1 LRGIGEFEF
10 ARETAPDQGV
20 TVSAVQ
26 NVGVVGAGA
35 SGLATAIL
43 LAEAGADV
51 VVYEA
56 KPTLGALGS
65 GITLQGNALRAL
77 DRLGIWEQVRAR
89 SFSFEVLGIRA
100 PGPEAPL
107 VAEMP
112 DNKMGGADYPATAG
126 MFRPDLAEIMLAR
139 AQALGASVRFGA
151 RVTAVTHADDGVT
164 LTIAT
169 DAGGEQVTH
178 ELVVGADGLNSAVR
192 EQIGITTRPEPNGM
206 GIFRA
211 FVERPPEAD
220 HTELVFGGPSYI
232 AGFCPTG
239 EDTMYAYL
247 VEDKQDR
254 QGMTPAEGSKIMA
267 ELARPYGAHWN
278 AIHAQLE
285 QGVERIHYTWF
296 TSHVVAEPWN
306 RGRVVVIGDAAH
318 SCPPTVA
325 QGAAQALEDAL
336 VLGDV
341 VTRYETL
348 SDELWAEFHER
359 RVPRAT
365 TVVEASNQ
373 IAAWLLARERGDVQG
388 VHRTISDLVSQEP

>member
-1 LRGIGEFEF
+1 M
-10 ARETAPDQGV
+10 
-20 TVSAVQ
+20 SAVQ
-26 NVGVVGAGA
+26 NVGIVGAGA

-65 GITLQGNALRAL
+65 GITLQGNVLRAF

-89 SFSFEVLGIRA
+89 SFSFDVTGIRA

-107 VAEMP
+107 IAEMH
-112 DNKMGGADYPATAG
+112 DNRMGGPDYPATAG

-139 AQALGASVRFGA
+139 AQELGATVRFGA
-151 RVTAVTHADDGVT
+151 RVTALTQSADDAT
-164 LTIAT
+164 LTLAT
-169 DAGGEQVTH
+169 DAGQEDVTH

-192 EQIGITTRPEPNGM
+192 ELMGIETRPEPNGM

-211 FVERPPEAD
+211 FVERPAGAD
-220 HTELVFGGPSYI
+220 HTELVFGGPCYI

-239 EDTMYAYL
+239 ENTMYAYL

-254 QGMTPAEGSKIMA
+254 QGLTAAEGSKIMA

-278 AIHAQLE
+278 AIRAQLE
-285 QGVERIHYTWF
+285 VGVEHINYTWF
-296 TSHVVAEPWN
+296 TSHVVAGPWN
-306 RGRVVVIGDAAH
+306 RGRAVIIGDAAH

-325 QGAAQALEDAL
+325 QGAAQAVEDAV

-341 VTRYETL
+341 LTKHDALT
-348 SDELWAEFHER
+348 DALWAEFHGR
-359 RVPRAT
+359 RIPRAT
-365 TVVEASNQ
+365 TVVEVSDQ
-373 IAAWLLARERGDVQG
+373 IASWLLAHERGDVQG
-388 VHRTISDLVSQEP
+388 LHTTISDLVSQEP

>member
-1 LRGIGEFEF
+1 M
-10 ARETAPDQGV
+10 
-20 TVSAVQ
+20 SAVQ

-35 SGLATAIL
+35 AGLATAIL

-65 GITLQGNALRAL
+65 GITLQGNALRVL
-77 DRLGIWEQVRAR
+77 DRLGIWDEVRAR
-89 SFSFEVLGIRA
+89 SFSFDVTGIRA
-100 PGPEAPL
+100 PGPEAP
-107 VAEMP
+107 VIAEMP
-112 DNKMGGADYPATAG
+112 DNRMGGPGYPATAG

-139 AQALGASVRFGA
+139 ALELGARVRFGA
-151 RVTAVTHADDGVT
+151 RVTTVTPADDGVT
-164 LTIAT
+164 LALTT
-169 DAGGEQVTH
+169 EAGAEQVTH

-211 FVERPPEAD
+211 FVERPAGAD

-254 QGMTPAEGSKIMA
+254 QGMTAEEGSRIMA

-278 AIHAQLE
+278 AIRAQLE
-285 QGVERIHYTWF
+285 QGVEHINYTWF

-341 VTRYETL
+341 LTRYDTL
-348 SDELWAEFHER
+348 SDGLWAEFHGR

-365 TVVEASNQ
+365 TVVEVSDQ
-373 IAAWLLARERGDVQG
+373 IASWLLAHERGDVQG
-388 VHRTISDLVSQEP
+388 LHRTISDLVSQEP

>member
-1 LRGIGEFEF
+1 LT
-10 ARETAPDQGV
+10 REL

-26 NVGVVGAGA
+26 NVGIVGAGA
-35 SGLATAIL
+35 AGLATAVL
-43 LAEAGADV
+43 LAEAGVDV

-56 KPTLGALGS
+56 KPALGALGS
-65 GITLQGNALRAL
+65 GITLQGNALRAF
-77 DRLGIWEQVRAR
+77 DRLGIWDRVRAR

-107 VAEMP
+107 IAEMP
-112 DNKMGGADYPATAG
+112 DNKMGGPGYPATAG

-139 AQALGASVRFGA
+139 AREVGATVRFGT
-151 RVTAVTHADDGVT
+151 RVAKVTQSDGAAT
-164 LTIAT
+164 LALETG
-169 DAGGEQVTH
+169 AGTERVSH
-178 ELVVGADGLNSAVR
+178 DLVVGADGLNSAVR
-192 EQIGITTRPEPNGM
+192 EQIGIETRPEPNGM

-211 FVERPPEAD
+211 FVERPAEAD
-220 HTELVFGGPSYI
+220 HTELVFGGPCYI

-254 QGMTPAEGSKIMA
+254 QGMTAEEGSRIMA

-278 AIHAQLE
+278 AIRAQLE
-285 QGVERIHYTWF
+285 RGVEHINYTWF

-306 RGRVVVIGDAAH
+306 RGRVVIIGDAAH

-325 QGAAQALEDAL
+325 QGAAQALEDAV

-341 VTRYETL
+341 LTRYDSL

-365 TVVEASNQ
+365 TVVEVSDQ
-373 IAAWLLARERGDVQG
+373 IASWLLAHERGDVQG
-388 VHRTISDLVSQEP
+388 LHRVISDLVSREP

>member
-1 LRGIGEFEF
+1 M
-10 ARETAPDQGV
+10 
-20 TVSAVQ
+20 SAVQ

-35 SGLATAIL
+35 AGLATAIL
-43 LAEAGADV
+43 LAEAGAEV

-65 GITLQGNALRAL
+65 GITLQGNALRAF
-77 DRLGIWEQVRAR
+77 DRLGIWDEVRAR
-89 SFSFEVLGIRA
+89 SFSFDVTGIRA
-100 PGPEAPL
+100 PGPQAP
-107 VAEMP
+107 VIAEMQ
-112 DNKMGGADYPATAG
+112 DNKMGGPGYPATAG

-139 AQALGASVRFGA
+139 ALELGASVRFGT
-151 RVTAVTHADDGVT
+151 RVTAVVPADDGVT
-164 LTIAT
+164 LALST
-169 DAGGEQVTH
+169 DAGAEQASH

-211 FVERPPEAD
+211 FVKRPADAD

-254 QGMTPAEGSKIMA
+254 QGMTAEDGSRIMA

-278 AIHAQLE
+278 AIRAQLE
-285 QGVERIHYTWF
+285 QGVEHINYTWF

-341 VTRYETL
+341 LTRYDTL

-365 TVVEASNQ
+365 TVVEVSDQ
-373 IAAWLLARERGDVQG
+373 IASWLLAHERGDVQG
-388 VHRTISDLVSQEP
+388 LHRTISDLVSQEP

>member
-1 LRGIGEFEF
+1 M
-10 ARETAPDQGV
+10 
-20 TVSAVQ
+20 SAVQ
-26 NVGVVGAGA
+26 NVGIVGAGA

-65 GITLQGNALRAL
+65 GITLQGNVLRAF

-89 SFSFEVLGIRA
+89 SFSFDVTGIRA

-107 VAEMP
+107 VAEMH
-112 DNKMGGADYPATAG
+112 DNRMGGPDYPATAG

-139 AQALGASVRFGA
+139 AQELGATVRFGA
-151 RVTAVTHADDGVT
+151 RVTALTQSADDAT
-164 LTIAT
+164 LTLAT
-169 DAGGEQVTH
+169 DAGQEDVTH

-192 EQIGITTRPEPNGM
+192 ELMGIETRPEPNGM

-211 FVERPPEAD
+211 FVERPAGAD
-220 HTELVFGGPSYI
+220 HTELVFGGPCYI

-239 EDTMYAYL
+239 ENTMYAYL

-254 QGMTPAEGSKIMA
+254 QGLTAAEGSKIMA

-278 AIHAQLE
+278 AIRAQLE
-285 QGVERIHYTWF
+285 EGVEHINYTWF
-296 TSHVVAEPWN
+296 TSHVVDGPWN
-306 RGRVVVIGDAAH
+306 RGRAVIIGDAAH

-325 QGAAQALEDAL
+325 QGAAQAVEDAV

-341 VTRYETL
+341 LTKHDALT
-348 SDELWAEFHER
+348 DALWAEFHGR
-359 RVPRAT
+359 RIPRAT
-365 TVVEASNQ
+365 TVVEVSDQ
-373 IAAWLLARERGDVQG
+373 IASWLLAHERGDVQG
-388 VHRTISDLVSQEP
+388 LHTTISDLVSQEP

>member
-1 LRGIGEFEF
+1 M
-10 ARETAPDQGV
+10 
-20 TVSAVQ
+20 SAVQ
-26 NVGVVGAGA
+26 NVGIVGAGA

-56 KPTLGALGS
+56 KPSLGALGS
-65 GITLQGNALRAL
+65 GITLQGNVLRAF
-77 DRLGIWEQVRAR
+77 DRLGIWDQVRAR
-89 SFSFEVLGIRA
+89 SFSFDVTGIRA
-100 PGPEAPL
+100 PGPEAPV
-107 VAEMP
+107 VAEMH
-112 DNKMGGADYPATAG
+112 DNRMGGPDYPATAG

-139 AQALGASVRFGA
+139 AQALGATVRFGA
-151 RVTAVTHADDGVT
+151 QVTALTQTDDDAT
-164 LTIAT
+164 LTLAT
-169 DAGGEQVTH
+169 DGGPEDVTH

-192 EQIGITTRPEPNGM
+192 DLIGIETRPEPNGM

-211 FVERPPEAD
+211 FVKRPAEAD
-220 HTELVFGGPSYI
+220 HTELVFGGPCYI

-254 QGMTPAEGSKIMA
+254 QGMTSQEGSKIMA

-278 AIHAQLE
+278 AIRAQLE
-285 QGVERIHYTWF
+285 EGVEHINYTWF

-306 RGRVVVIGDAAH
+306 RGRVVIIGDAAH

-325 QGAAQALEDAL
+325 QGAAQAVEDAV

-341 VTRYETL
+341 LTRHDALT
-348 SDELWAEFHER
+348 DELWAEFHGR
-359 RVPRAT
+359 RIPRAT

-373 IAAWLLARERGDVQG
+373 LASWLLAHERGDVQG
-388 VHRTISDLVSQEP
+388 LHTTISDLVSQEP

>member
-1 LRGIGEFEF
+1 M
-10 ARETAPDQGV
+10 
-20 TVSAVQ
+20 SAVQ
-26 NVGVVGAGA
+26 NVGIVGAGA

-65 GITLQGNALRAL
+65 GITLQGNVLRAF

-89 SFSFEVLGIRA
+89 SFSFDVTGIRA

-107 VAEMP
+107 VAEMH
-112 DNKMGGADYPATAG
+112 DNRMGGPDYPATAG

-139 AQALGASVRFGA
+139 AQDLGATVRFGA
-151 RVTAVTHADDGVT
+151 RVTALTQSADDAT
-164 LTIAT
+164 LTLAT
-169 DAGGEQVTH
+169 DAGQEDVTH

-192 EQIGITTRPEPNGM
+192 ELMGIETRPEPNGM

-211 FVERPPEAD
+211 FVERPAGAD
-220 HTELVFGGPSYI
+220 HTELVFGGPCYI

-239 EDTMYAYL
+239 ENTMYAYL

-254 QGMTPAEGSKIMA
+254 QGLTAAEGSKIMA

-278 AIHAQLE
+278 AIRAQLE
-285 QGVERIHYTWF
+285 EGVEHINYTWF
-296 TSHVVAEPWN
+296 TSHVVDGPWN
-306 RGRVVVIGDAAH
+306 RGRAVIIGDAAH

-325 QGAAQALEDAL
+325 QGAAQAVEDAV

-341 VTRYETL
+341 LTKHDALT
-348 SDELWAEFHER
+348 DALWAEFHGR
-359 RVPRAT
+359 RIPRAT
-365 TVVEASNQ
+365 TVVEVSDQ
-373 IAAWLLARERGDVQG
+373 IASWLLAHERGDVQG
-388 VHRTISDLVSQEP
+388 LHTTISDLVSQEP

>member
-1 LRGIGEFEF
+1 M
-10 ARETAPDQGV
+10 
-20 TVSAVQ
+20 Q
-26 NVGVVGAGA
+26 NVGIVGAGA
-35 SGLATAIL
+35 AGLATAIL
-43 LAEAGADV
+43 LAESGADV

-56 KPTLGALGS
+56 KPSLGALGS
-65 GITLQGNALRAL
+65 GITMQGNALRAF
-77 DRLGIWEQVRAR
+77 DRLGVWEQVRAR
-89 SFSFEVLGIRA
+89 SFSFDVTSIRA

-107 VAEMP
+107 VAEMH
-112 DNKMGGADYPATAG
+112 DNRMGGPDYPATAG

-139 AQALGASVRFGA
+139 AQALGARIRFGT
-151 RVTAVTHADDGVT
+151 RVTAVHQDDDGAT
-164 LTIAT
+164 LVLAT
-169 DAGGEQVTH
+169 DAGTQEATH

-192 EQIGITTRPEPNGM
+192 ALIGIETRPEPNGM

-211 FVERPPEAD
+211 FVARPAGAD

-254 QGMTPAEGSKIMA
+254 QGMTPEEGSKLMA
-267 ELARPYGAHWN
+267 ELARPYGGHWN
-278 AIHAQLE
+278 AIRAQLE
-285 QGVERIHYTWF
+285 AGVEHVNYTWF
-296 TSHVVAEPWN
+296 TSHVVTEPWN
-306 RGRVVVIGDAAH
+306 RGRVVIIGDAAH

-325 QGAAQALEDAL
+325 QGAAQAVEDAL

-341 VTRYETL
+341 LARHDGLTE
-348 SDELWAEFHER
+348 ELWAEFHGR

-373 IAAWLLARERGDVQG
+373 ITSWLLAHERGDVQG
-388 VHRTISDLVSQEP
+388 LHTTISELVSREP

>member
-1 LRGIGEFEF
+1 M
-10 ARETAPDQGV
+10 
-20 TVSAVQ
+20 SAVQ
-26 NVGVVGAGA
+26 NVGVVGAGVA
-35 SGLATAIL
+35 GLATAIL
-43 LAEAGADV
+43 LAEAGTDV

-65 GITLQGNALRAL
+65 GITLQGNALRAF
-77 DRLGIWEQVRAR
+77 DRLGIWDQVRAK
-89 SFSFEVLGIRA
+89 SFSFDLLGIRA
-100 PGPEAPL
+100 PGPEAP
-107 VAEMP
+107 VIAEMP
-112 DNKMGGADYPATAG
+112 DNKMGGPDYPATAG

-139 AQALGASVRFGA
+139 ARELGARVRFGTQ
-151 RVTAVTHADDGVT
+151 VTAVTPADDGVT
-164 LTIAT
+164 LTLDT
-169 DAGGEQVTH
+169 DAGAEQATH

-211 FVERPPEAD
+211 FVKRPAEVD

-239 EDTMYAYL
+239 DDTMYAYL

-254 QGMTPAEGSKIMA
+254 QGMTAEEGSRIMA

-278 AIHAQLE
+278 AIRAQLE
-285 QGVERIHYTWF
+285 QGVEHISYTWF

-306 RGRVVVIGDAAH
+306 RGRVVIIGDAAH

-325 QGAAQALEDAL
+325 QGAAQAVEDAV

-341 VTRYETL
+341 LTRYDTL
-348 SDELWAEFHER
+348 SDELWSEFHGR

-365 TVVEASNQ
+365 TVVGVSDQ
-373 IAAWLLARERGDVQG
+373 IASWLLAHERGDVQG
-388 VHRTISDLVSQEP
+388 LHRTISDLVSQEP

>member
-1 LRGIGEFEF
+1 MR
-10 ARETAPDQGV
+10 
-20 TVSAVQ
+20 
-26 NVGVVGAGA
+26 NVGVVGAGIA
-35 SGLATAIL
+35 GLATAIL

-65 GITLQGNALRAL
+65 GITLQGNALRAF
-77 DRLGIWEQVRAR
+77 DRLGIWDQVRAR
-89 SFSFEVLGIRA
+89 SFSFDLLGIRA
-100 PGPEAPL
+100 PGPEAP
-107 VAEMP
+107 VIAEMP
-112 DNKMGGADYPATAG
+112 DNQMGGPDYPATAG

-139 AQALGASVRFGA
+139 AQSLGARVRFGT
-151 RVTAVTHADDGVT
+151 RVTAVDPADDGVT
-164 LTIAT
+164 LALST
-169 DAGGEQVTH
+169 DAGAEEATH

-211 FVERPPEAD
+211 FVRRPAGAD
-220 HTELVFGGPSYI
+220 HTELVFGGSSYI

-247 VEDKQDR
+247 VENKQDR
-254 QGMTPAEGSKIMA
+254 QGMTAEEGSRIMA

-278 AIHAQLE
+278 AIRAQLE
-285 QGVERIHYTWF
+285 QGVEHINYTWF

-306 RGRVVVIGDAAH
+306 RGRVVIIGDAAH

-325 QGAAQALEDAL
+325 QGAAQAVEDAV

-341 VTRYETL
+341 LTRYDAL
-348 SDELWAEFHER
+348 SDELWAEFHGR
-359 RVPRAT
+359 RVPRVT
-365 TVVEASNQ
+365 TVVGVSNQ
-373 IAAWLLARERGDVQG
+373 IASWLLAHERGDIQG
-388 VHRTISDLVSQEP
+388 LHRTVSDLVSQEP

>member
-1 LRGIGEFEF
+1 M
-10 ARETAPDQGV
+10 
-20 TVSAVQ
+20 SAVQ
-26 NVGVVGAGA
+26 NVGIVGAGA
-35 SGLATAIL
+35 AGLATAIL
-43 LAEAGADV
+43 LAEAGTDV

-56 KPTLGALGS
+56 KPGLGALGS

-77 DRLGIWEQVRAR
+77 DRLGVWDEVRAR
-89 SFSFEVLGIRA
+89 SFAFDVTGIRA

-107 VAEMP
+107 VAEMQ
-112 DNKMGGADYPATAG
+112 DNRMGGPDYPATAG

-139 AQALGASVRFGA
+139 AQALGATVRFGA
-151 RVTAVTHADDGVT
+151 RVTAVSQSDDAVTVT
-164 LTIAT
+164 LAT
-169 DAGGEQVTH
+169 DAGPERVTH

-192 EQIGITTRPEPNGM
+192 ELIGIETRPEPNGM

-239 EDTMYAYL
+239 ADTMYAYL

-254 QGMTPAEGSKIMA
+254 QGMTAAEGSRIMA

-278 AIHAQLE
+278 AIRAQLE
-285 QGVERIHYTWF
+285 QGVEHINYTWF
-296 TSHVVAEPWN
+296 TTHVVPGPWN

-325 QGAAQALEDAL
+325 QGAAQSLEDAV

-341 VTRYETL
+341 LTRH
-348 SDELWAEFHER
+348 DAVADALWAEFHER

-373 IAAWLLARERGDVQG
+373 IASWLLARERGDVQG
-388 VHRTISDLVSQEP
+388 LHRVISDLVSQEP

>member
-1 LRGIGEFEF
+1 M
-10 ARETAPDQGV
+10 
-20 TVSAVQ
+20 SAVQ

-35 SGLATAIL
+35 AGLATAIL
-43 LAEAGADV
+43 LAEAGTDV

-56 KPTLGALGS
+56 KPTLGTLGS

-77 DRLGIWEQVRAR
+77 DRLGVWDRVRPR

-107 VAEMP
+107 IAEMP
-112 DNKMGGADYPATAG
+112 DNKMGGPDYPATAG
-126 MFRPDLAEIMLAR
+126 MFRPDLAEILLAR
-139 AQALGASVRFGA
+139 ARELGVTVRFGA
-151 RVTAVTHADDGVT
+151 RVVTVAQADDAVTLALETG
-164 LTIAT
+164 
-169 DAGGEQVTH
+169 AGAERVAH
-178 ELVVGADGLNSAVR
+178 ELVVGADGLNSTVR
-192 EQIGITTRPEPNGM
+192 EQIGIKTRPEPNGM

-211 FVERPPEAD
+211 FVRRPAEVD
-220 HTELVFGGPSYI
+220 HTELVFGGPLYI

-254 QGMTPAEGSKIMA
+254 QGMTPAEGSRIMA

-278 AIHAQLE
+278 AIRAQLE
-285 QGVERIHYTWF
+285 QGVEHVHYTWF
-296 TSHVVAEPWN
+296 TSHLVPAPWN

-325 QGAAQALEDAL
+325 QGAAQSLEDAL

-341 VTRYETL
+341 LTRYDAV
-348 SDELWAEFHER
+348 SDTMWAEFHER

-365 TVVEASNQ
+365 TVIEVSDQ
-373 IAAWLLARERGDVQG
+373 IASWLLAHERGDVQG
-388 VHRTISDLVSQEP
+388 LHTVVSDLVSQEP

>member
-1 LRGIGEFEF
+1 M
-10 ARETAPDQGV
+10 
-20 TVSAVQ
+20 SAVQ
-26 NVGVVGAGA
+26 NVGIVGAGA
-35 SGLATAIL
+35 AGLATAIL

-77 DRLGIWEQVRAR
+77 DRLGVWDQVRER
-89 SFSFEVLGIRA
+89 SFSFDLLGIRA

-112 DNKMGGADYPATAG
+112 DNKMGGPDYPATAG
-126 MFRPDLAEIMLAR
+126 MYRPDLAEIMLAR
-139 AQALGASVRFGA
+139 ARELGATVRSGT
-151 RVTAVTHADDGVT
+151 RVTALTQTDGAVT
-164 LTIAT
+164 LALET
-169 DAGGEQVTH
+169 DAGAEQVTH

-192 EQIGITTRPEPNGM
+192 DLIGIETRPEPNGM

-211 FVERPPEAD
+211 FVRRPAEAD

-254 QGMTPAEGSKIMA
+254 QGMTPEEGSKIMA
-267 ELARPYGAHWN
+267 EMARPYGAHWN
-278 AIHAQLE
+278 AIRAQLE
-285 QGVERIHYTWF
+285 EGVEHLNYTWF

-306 RGRVVVIGDAAH
+306 RGRVVIIGDAAH

-341 VTRYETL
+341 LTRHATV

-373 IAAWLLARERGDVQG
+373 IASWLLAHERGDVQG
-388 VHRTISDLVSQEP
+388 MHTTISDLVSQEP

>member
-1 LRGIGEFEF
+1 M
-10 ARETAPDQGV
+10 
-20 TVSAVQ
+20 SAVQ
-26 NVGVVGAGA
+26 NVGIVGAGA

-65 GITLQGNALRAL
+65 GITLQGNVLRAF

-89 SFSFEVLGIRA
+89 SFSFDVTGIRA

-107 VAEMP
+107 VAEMH
-112 DNKMGGADYPATAG
+112 DNRMGGPDYPATAG

-139 AQALGASVRFGA
+139 AQELGATVRFGA
-151 RVTAVTHADDGVT
+151 RVTALTQSADDAT
-164 LTIAT
+164 LTLAT
-169 DAGGEQVTH
+169 DAGREDVTH

-192 EQIGITTRPEPNGM
+192 ELMGIETRPEPNGM

-211 FVERPPEAD
+211 FVERPAGAD
-220 HTELVFGGPSYI
+220 HTELVFGGPCYI

-239 EDTMYAYL
+239 ENTMYAYL

-254 QGMTPAEGSKIMA
+254 QGLTAAEGSKIMA

-278 AIHAQLE
+278 AIRAQLE
-285 QGVERIHYTWF
+285 EGVEHINYTWF
-296 TSHVVAEPWN
+296 TSHVVDGPWN
-306 RGRVVVIGDAAH
+306 RGRAVIIGDAAH

-325 QGAAQALEDAL
+325 QGAAQAVEDAV

-341 VTRYETL
+341 LTKHDALT
-348 SDELWAEFHER
+348 DALWAEFHGR
-359 RVPRAT
+359 RIPRAT
-365 TVVEASNQ
+365 TVVEVSDQ
-373 IAAWLLARERGDVQG
+373 IASWLLAHERGDVQG
-388 VHRTISDLVSQEP
+388 LHTTISDLVSQEP

>member
-1 LRGIGEFEF
+1 M
-10 ARETAPDQGV
+10 
-20 TVSAVQ
+20 SAVQ
-26 NVGVVGAGA
+26 DVGIVGAGA

-43 LAEAGADV
+43 LAEAGTTV

-56 KPTLGALGS
+56 QPDLAALGS

-77 DRLGIWEQVRAR
+77 DRLGVWEQVRGR
-89 SFSFEVLGIRA
+89 SFSFDVTGIRA

-112 DNKMGGADYPATAG
+112 DNAMGGPDYPATAG
-126 MFRPDLAEIMLAR
+126 MYRPDLAEILLAR
-139 AQALGASVRFGA
+139 ARSAGATVRFGT
-151 RVTAVTHADDGVT
+151 RVTALTQADDAVT
-164 LTIAT
+164 LTLAT
-169 DAGGEQVTH
+169 AGGAEQVTH
-178 ELVVGADGLNSAVR
+178 GLVVGADGLGSTVR
-192 EQIGITTRPEPNGM
+192 ELIGIGTRPEPNGM

-211 FVERPPEAD
+211 FVRRPAGAD

-239 EDTMYAYL
+239 PDTMYAYL

-254 QGMTPAEGSKIMA
+254 QGLTAAEGSRIMA
-267 ELARPYGAHWN
+267 EKARPYGAHWN
-278 AIHAQLE
+278 DIRAQLE
-285 QGVERIHYTWF
+285 QGVQHVHYTWF
-296 TSHVVAEPWN
+296 TSHLVPAPWN

-325 QGAAQALEDAL
+325 QGAAQALEDAV

-341 VTRYETL
+341 LTRYDALT
-348 SDELWAEFHER
+348 DDLWAEFHER

-365 TVVEASNQ
+365 AVVEASDQ
-373 IAAWLLARERGDVQG
+373 IASWLLAHERGDVQG
-388 VHRTISDLVSQEP
+388 LHRTISDLVSQEP

>member
-1 LRGIGEFEF
+1 M
-10 ARETAPDQGV
+10 T
-20 TVSAVQ
+20 AVQ
-26 NVGVVGAGA
+26 NVGVVGAGVA
-35 SGLATAIL
+35 GLATAIL

-65 GITLQGNALRAL
+65 GITLQGNALRAF
-77 DRLGIWEQVRAR
+77 DRLGIWGQVRAR
-89 SFSFEVLGIRA
+89 SFSFDLLGIRA
-100 PGPEAPL
+100 PGPDAP
-107 VAEMP
+107 VIAEMP
-112 DNKMGGADYPATAG
+112 DNKMGGPDYPATAG

-139 AQALGASVRFGA
+139 AQSLGASVRFGT
-151 RVTAVTHADDGVT
+151 RVTAVTPADDGVT
-164 LTIAT
+164 LALST
-169 DAGGEQVTH
+169 DAGAEQATH

-211 FVERPPEAD
+211 FVQRPAEVD

-254 QGMTPAEGSKIMA
+254 QSMTAEEGSRIMA

-278 AIHAQLE
+278 AIRAQLE
-285 QGVERIHYTWF
+285 RGVEHINYTWF

-306 RGRVVVIGDAAH
+306 RGRVVIIGDAAH

-325 QGAAQALEDAL
+325 QGAAQAVEDAV

-341 VTRYETL
+341 LARYDSL
-348 SDELWAEFHER
+348 SDELWAEFHGR

-365 TVVEASNQ
+365 TVVEVSDQ
-373 IAAWLLARERGDVQG
+373 IASWLLAHERGDVQG
-388 VHRTISDLVSQEP
+388 LHRTISDLVSQEP

>member
-1 LRGIGEFEF
+1 M
-10 ARETAPDQGV
+10 
-20 TVSAVQ
+20 SAVQ
-26 NVGVVGAGA
+26 NVGIVGAGA

-43 LAEAGADV
+43 LAEAGTDV

-56 KPTLGALGS
+56 KPSLGALGS
-65 GITLQGNALRAL
+65 GITLQGNVLRAF

-89 SFSFEVLGIRA
+89 SFSFDVTGIRA

-107 VAEMP
+107 VAEMH
-112 DNKMGGADYPATAG
+112 DNRMGGPDYPATAG

-139 AQALGASVRFGA
+139 AQELGATVRFGA
-151 RVTAVTHADDGVT
+151 RVTALTQSDDDAT
-164 LTIAT
+164 LTLAT
-169 DAGGEQVTH
+169 DAGQEDVTH

-192 EQIGITTRPEPNGM
+192 ELMGIETRPEPNGM

-211 FVERPPEAD
+211 FVERPAGAD
-220 HTELVFGGPSYI
+220 HTELVFGGPCYI

-239 EDTMYAYL
+239 ENTMYAYL

-254 QGMTPAEGSKIMA
+254 QGMTAAEGSKIMA

-278 AIHAQLE
+278 AIRAQLE
-285 QGVERIHYTWF
+285 EGVEHINYTWF

-306 RGRVVVIGDAAH
+306 RGRAVIIGDAAH

-325 QGAAQALEDAL
+325 QGAAQAVEDAL

-341 VTRYETL
+341 LTRHDALT
-348 SDELWAEFHER
+348 DTLWAEFHGR

-365 TVVEASNQ
+365 TVVEVSDQ
-373 IAAWLLARERGDVQG
+373 IASWLLAHERGDVQG
-388 VHRTISDLVSQEP
+388 LHTTISDLVSQEP